1 MSKCGFC
8 GIPGHKI
15 RQCNSEAAA
24 ELLAEY
30 RGITTEVALDDFLRR
45 QFCASLSIVMIS
57 YGANSISISRMEKI
71 QYIRFRWAHA
81 HALAVAVAAPVP
93 VYALPLVGPAHDLA
107 LAVAPD
113 VPASVAH
120 APMSRRMFLQLT
132 VDSIFEQACI
142 NFGGQT
148 EMLLAADLYPLF
160 SFIGES
166 IVLVTGDSYSA
177 LEYVSKRIFQKFQM
191 PRNTHSRGFYNSCMV
206 QVFQRAAQ
214 IRLNEVIEFA
224 RLNPDVEQVYVPHKP
239 QFTKIKLCCD
249 QAKKAEEYICQI
261 CGDEHTQETLPTLGC
276 DHTMC
281 YECIGGQIKA
291 RSKSRIKCPFCREEV
306 VQISVQDSTIL
317 KQISALVVSENLV

>member
-24 ELLAEY
+24 ELMSEY
-30 RGITTEVALDDFLRR
+30 RGITTEIALDDFLRR
-45 QFCASLSIVMIS
+45 QFNASLSIVMIS

-81 HALAVAVAAPVP
+81 HAVAVAAPVP

-113 VPASVAH
+113 VPAH

-142 NFGGQT
+142 NFGGQN
-148 EMLLAADLYPLF
+148 EMILAADLYPLF

-191 PRNTHSRGFYNSCMV
+191 PRNSHSRGFYNSCMV
-206 QVFQRAAQ
+206 QAFQRATQ
-214 IRLNEVIEFA
+214 DRLNILL
-224 RLNPDVEQVYVPHKP
+224 LNPDVEPVYVPHKP
-239 QFTKIKLCCD
+239 QFTKIKLCSD
-249 QAKKAEEYICQI
+249 QAKKSDEYICEI

-276 DHTMC
+276 DHNMC
-281 YECIGGQIKA
+281 YECISGQIKA

-317 KQISALVVSENLV
+317 KQISALVASENLV

>member
-24 ELLAEY
+24 ELLADY

-57 YGANSISISRMEKI
+57 YGASSISISRMEKI
-71 QYIRFRWAHA
+71 QYIRLRWAHA
-81 HALAVAVAAPVP
+81 HAVAVAAPVHA
-93 VYALPLVGPAHDLA
+93 VA
-107 LAVAPD
+107 LAVA
-113 VPASVAH
+113 AH

-142 NFGGQT
+142 NFGGQN
-148 EMLLAADLYPLF
+148 EMILAADLYPLF

-191 PRNTHSRGFYNSCMV
+191 PRNSHSRGFYNSCMV
-206 QVFQRAAQ
+206 QAFQRAAQ
-214 IRLNEVIEFA
+214 DRLNEVIEFS
-224 RLNPDVEQVYVPHKP
+224 RLNPDVEPVYVPHKP
-239 QFTKIKLCCD
+239 QFTKIKLCSD
-249 QAKKAEEYICQI
+249 QAKKSDEYICEI

-276 DHTMC
+276 DHNMC
-281 YECIGGQIKA
+281 YECISGQIKA

-317 KQISALVVSENLV
+317 KQISALVASENLV

>member
-30 RGITTEVALDDFLRR
+30 RGITTEIALDDFLRR
-45 QFCASLSIVMIS
+45 QFNASLSIVMIS

-81 HALAVAVAAPVP
+81 HAVAVAAPVP
-93 VYALPLVGPAHDLA
+93 VYALPLVGPANVLT

-113 VPASVAH
+113 VPAH

-142 NFGGQT
+142 NFGGQN
-148 EMLLAADLYPLF
+148 EMILAADLYPLF

-191 PRNTHSRGFYNSCMV
+191 PRNSHSRGFYNSCMV
-206 QVFQRAAQ
+206 QAFQRATQ
-214 IRLNEVIEFA
+214 DRLNILL
-224 RLNPDVEQVYVPHKP
+224 LNPDVEPVYVPHKP
-239 QFTKIKLCCD
+239 QFTKIKLCSD
-249 QAKKAEEYICQI
+249 QAKKSDEYICEI

-276 DHTMC
+276 DHNMC
-281 YECIGGQIKA
+281 YECISGQIKA

-317 KQISALVVSENLV
+317 KQISALVASENLV

>member
-57 YGANSISISRMEKI
+57 YGARSTSISRMEKI

-81 HALAVAVAAPVP
+81 LAVAVAAPVH
-93 VYALPLVGPAHDLA
+93 ALPLVDPDHDLA
-107 LAVAPD
+107 LDVAPH
-113 VPASVAH
+113 VPASVAA

-142 NFGGQT
+142 NFGGQN
-148 EMLLAADLYPLF
+148 EMILAADLYPLF

-206 QVFQRAAQ
+206 QAFQRASQ
-214 IRLNEVIEFA
+214 ERLNEVIEFS
-224 RLNPDVEQVYVPHKP
+224 RLNPEVEPIYVPHKP
-239 QFTKIKLCCD
+239 QFTKIKLCSD
-249 QAKKAEEYICQI
+249 QAKKSDEYICEI

-281 YECIGGQIKA
+281 YECISGQIKA

-306 VQISVQDSTIL
+306 VQISVKDSTIL
-317 KQISALVVSENLV
+317 KQISALVASENLV